1 MSQMRVG
8 RYEIERELGRGGMAV
23 AYLAQDPYMK
33 REVVVKLMS
42 GHLTSDPEFTK
53 RFQQEAQVIAR
64 LEHPNI
70 VPVYDFGYHDDEPF
84 IVMRY
89 MTGGTL
95 ANQIESKH
103 AYSTADVAHVMER
116 ICAALDEVHNRG
128 VVHRDLKPA
137 NVLLDQQAEAFL
149 ADFGLVKIVG
159 SSGQLSGRF
168 MIGTPAYMAPEQVYG
183 NAPVDL
189 RADVYALGVMLYEM
203 FVGRVPYWD
212 TEIPR
217 LLMKHVMEPI
227 PHIREVRSDLPQSI
241 DDLITVAMAKDP
253 KDRYQT
259 AGEFSEALTAA
270 TSGIPSRRARRRLT
284 ASTMD
289 SLLDSLDKDDQG
301 T

>member
-1 MSQMRVG
+1 MAQMRVG

-53 RFQQEAQVIAR
+53 RFQQEAQVIAG
-64 LEHPNI
+64 LEHPYI
-70 VPVYDFGYHDDEPF
+70 VPVYDFGYHEDEPF

-95 ANQIESKH
+95 ADQIEGKH
-103 AYSTADVAHVMER
+103 IFTSAEAAHVMER
-116 ICAALDEVHNRG
+116 ICAALDEVHGRG

-137 NVLLDQQAEAFL
+137 NILLDQAGDPFL

-183 NAPVDL
+183 TGPVDL
-189 RADVYALGVMLYEM
+189 RADVYALGIVLYEM
-203 FVGRVPYWD
+203 FTGRVPYWD

-217 LLMKHVMEPI
+217 LLMKHVMEPV
-227 PHIREVRSDLPQSI
+227 PHIRAVRADLPQAV
-241 DDLITVAMAKDP
+241 DDLIAVALAKEP
-253 KDRYQT
+253 NARYPS
-259 AGEFSEALTAA
+259 AGKFSEALNAA

-284 ASTMD
+284 GDDMEN
-289 SLLDSLDKDDQG
+289 LLGALDEDEPG